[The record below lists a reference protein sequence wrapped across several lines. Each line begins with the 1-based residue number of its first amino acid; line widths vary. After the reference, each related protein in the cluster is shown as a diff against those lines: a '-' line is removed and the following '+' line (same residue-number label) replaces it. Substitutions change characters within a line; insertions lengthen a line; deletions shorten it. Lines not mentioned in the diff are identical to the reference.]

1 MVVFNN
7 KVFQKMANILSRLV
21 KTYKVNKERLLKLLD
36 TIETNFDEITQ
47 DVQEFSSITLPNL
60 LNPNIINS
68 YLTDLIDQ
76 AQDPCENLIG
86 QSKQMIKELVL
97 EMVQF
102 QFSRFPELCS
112 IMKTTINNFIDQQ
125 EEKVILSMQENID
138 VEKSSPFTLL

>member
-1 MVVFNN
+1 MT
-7 KVFQKMANILSRLV
+7 NILSKLV

-36 TIETNFDEITQ
+36 TIETNFDDITQ

-76 AQDPCENLIG
+76 AYTPCEDLIG
-86 QSKQMIKELVL
+86 KSKQMIKDLVL

-102 QFSRFPELCS
+102 QFA
-112 IMKTTINNFIDQQ
+112 
-125 EEKVILSMQENID
+125 
-138 VEKSSPFTLL
+138 